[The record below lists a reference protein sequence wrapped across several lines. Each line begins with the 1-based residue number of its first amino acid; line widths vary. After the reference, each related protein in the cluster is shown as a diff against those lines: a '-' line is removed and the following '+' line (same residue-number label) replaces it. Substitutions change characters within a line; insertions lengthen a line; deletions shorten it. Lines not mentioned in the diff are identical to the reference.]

1 MRIRHAFHIPRIAR
15 VLGGLLFPP
24 FLSVSSAHWESQ
36 FATRAL
42 WNSNVSNSDR
52 SADVIGALQFN
63 AEAGASRRIPLGPDD
78 TVWAGAAFTAEATP
92 RFDDLGRAGVG
103 PRLTW
108 QHKFGLGA
116 FVPVLSFDLAAE
128 AVAARDADR
137 AGFAGSAA
145 LSCRQRLS
153 PTTRLALTY
162 ERARHDAR
170 GALFDRTGGEVRGEV
185 THDFDERWRLT
196 GSLSL
201 RQGDVLSYAVPPR
214 ADLVPLARIRQP
226 VSTFGS
232 PRIAYSLAAQSREG
246 GVEVTHRWKKSTAV
260 IFSFHYRE
268 TERHPLRYLNHLV
281 SATWMRQ
288 F

>member
-1 MRIRHAFHIPRIAR
+1 MPTRPAFHAPQIAR
-15 VLGGLLFPP
+15 VLACLFFPP
-24 FLSVSSAHWESQ
+24 FLSVASAHWDSQ
-36 FATRAL
+36 LTTRAL

-63 AEAGASRRIPLGPDD
+63 ADAVASRRIPLGTHDAI
-78 TVWAGAAFTAEATP
+78 WAGAGLAAEATP
-92 RFDDLGRAGVG
+92 RFDDLGRAAIG

-116 FVPVLSFDLAAE
+116 FVPIFGLELTAD
-128 AVAARDADR
+128 AVAARDAAR
-137 AGFAGSAA
+137 AGLAGSAA
-145 LSCRQRLS
+145 LFCQQRLTPS
-153 PTTRLALTY
+153 TRVALTY
-162 ERARHDAR
+162 NLARHAAR
-170 GALFDRTGGEVRGEV
+170 EALFDRTGGEISGEI

-214 ADLVPLARIRQP
+214 ADLVPLAKIRQP

-232 PRIAYSLAAQSREG
+232 PRIAYSLAAQSLEG
-246 GVEVTHRWKKSTAV
+246 GVALAHRWKSASV
-260 IFSFHYRE
+260 VFSYHYRE

-281 SATWMRQ
+281 SVTWMHQ

>member
-1 MRIRHAFHIPRIAR
+1 MSPRPSLHALRIAR
-15 VLGGLLFPP
+15 VLVCLFFPP
-24 FLSVSSAHWESQ
+24 LLSVASAHWDSQ
-36 FATRAL
+36 LTTRAL

-78 TVWAGAAFTAEATP
+78 TLWAGAGLAAEATP
-92 RFDDLGRAGVG
+92 RFDELDRAALG

-116 FVPVLSFDLAAE
+116 FVPLLSLELAAD

-145 LSCRQRLS
+145 LSCRQRLNPS
-153 PTTRLALTY
+153 TRLALTY
-162 ERARHDAR
+162 ELARHDAR
-170 GALFDRTGGEVRGEV
+170 ERVFDRTGGEIRGEI
-185 THDFDERWRLT
+185 TYDFDERWRLT

-214 ADLVPLARIRQP
+214 ADLVPLAKIRQP

-232 PRIAYSLAAQSREG
+232 PRIAYSLAAQSLEG
-246 GVEVTHRWKKSTAV
+246 GVALAHRWKSASV
-260 IFSFHYRE
+260 VFSYHYRE

-281 SATWMRQ
+281 SVTWMHQ